1 MRRALIIVVAGTVA
15 VLAGSCSR
23 KAGVSP
29 AAEANAPSIA
39 VVANSGG
46 FIMEAQQSGTTASL
60 RGLSV
65 VSDRVVWASGANGT
79 VLRTLDSGASWQ
91 TIPVSNATT
100 LDLRD
105 IHAFN
110 ETSAVAMATAGRL
123 FRTADGGTHWTQVY
137 ASSDTS
143 VFLDAISFWDA
154 SHGIVIGDPIAGAF
168 LILLTDDGGVTWRE
182 LERSGSPVALPGE
195 AAFAASGTALAVAG
209 RQHVWFGT
217 GGATQARVFRSE
229 DRGRRWSAASTDIV
243 AGNASSGI
251 FSVAFSDTLN
261 GVIAGGDYRQ
271 PSAVNSNL
279 AVTRDGGRTF
289 IASRAR
295 PLQYLSALAWHSPPL
310 TLLGAGTAGVVYSA
324 PGASGWTTLD
334 AGEWNALGEGT
345 RYTWVAGPTGRIARI
360 KR

>member
-1 MRRALIIVVAGTVA
+1 
-15 VLAGSCSR
+15 
-23 KAGVSP
+23 
-29 AAEANAPSIA
+29 
-39 VVANSGG
+39 
-46 FIMEAQQSGTTASL
+46 MEAQQSGTTASL

-79 VLRTLDSGASWQ
+79 VLRTLDGGATWQ
-91 TIPVSNATT
+91 TLPVPNAPT

-105 IHAFN
+105 LHAFN

-123 FRTADGGTHWTQVY
+123 FRTADGGMHWTQVY

-143 VFLDAISFWDA
+143 AFLDAISFWDA
-154 SHGIVIGDPIAGAF
+154 KHGIVIGDPIAGAF
-168 LILLTDDGGVTWRE
+168 LVLLTDDGGVTWRE
-182 LERSGSPVALPGE
+182 LGRAESPVALPGE

-217 GGATQARVFRSE
+217 GGAAQARVFRSD
-229 DRGRRWSAASTDIV
+229 DRGRRWSAANTDIV
-243 AGNASSGI
+243 AGNASTGI

-279 AVTRDGGRTF
+279 AVTRDGGRSF
-289 IASRAR
+289 IVSRAR
-295 PLQYLSALAWHSPPL
+295 PSQYLSSLAWHSPPL
-310 TLLGAGTAGVVYSA
+310 TLFGAGIAGVVHSA
-324 PGASGWTTLD
+324 PGAAGWTTLD
-334 AGEWNALGEGT
+334 AGEWNALGGGT
-345 RYTWVAGPTGRIARI
+345 RYTWVVGPAGRIARI